1 MCVCIAEVML
11 AQKSLIKGFFKEKHM
26 EEHYLNTSNINWESE
41 LQEHNDLLQLTTQ
54 AQQVFFDVAAQ
65 IRASVDLET
74 IFQTTNR
81 KVCELLQAERVA
93 VYRFNSDWNG
103 EFIHDYEFTTS
114 EWKSLFKLSGT
125 TIWDD
130 TYLQQTQGGRYRNN
144 ETFAVDDI
152 SQAGHTPC
160 HTELLEQFHIKAYA
174 IAPIFTNKKLWGLLA
189 AYQLSK
195 PRHWQT
201 TEVKLLNQIADQLG
215 LALQQ
220 AELLTQIQQQTLDL
234 EKITEQKQLLID
246 VAAQIR
252 ASVDLETIFQ
262 TTNRKV
268 CELLQAER
276 VAVYRFNPDWNGEF
290 IHDYEFTTSEWKSL
304 FKLSGTTIW
313 DDTYLQQTQG
323 GRYRNNET
331 FAVDDISQA
340 GHTPCHFEI
349 LDQFHIKA
357 YAIAPIFTNKKLWGL
372 LAAYQ
377 LSKPRHWQIT
387 EIKFLNQI
395 ADQLGLALQQA
406 ELLTQIQQHTLA
418 LQNITERHHS
428 LLKKFLNKGKFLEVV
443 QQDTQKHVE
452 DNPLRS
458 D

>member
-1 MCVCIAEVML
+1 
-11 AQKSLIKGFFKEKHM
+11 M

-160 HTELLEQFHIKAYA
+160 H
-174 IAPIFTNKKLWGLLA
+174 
-189 AYQLSK
+189 
-195 PRHWQT
+195 
-201 TEVKLLNQIADQLG
+201 
-215 LALQQ
+215 
-220 AELLTQIQQQTLDL
+220 
-234 EKITEQKQLLID
+234 
-246 VAAQIR
+246 
-252 ASVDLETIFQ
+252 
-262 TTNRKV
+262 
-268 CELLQAER
+268 
-276 VAVYRFNPDWNGEF
+276 
-290 IHDYEFTTSEWKSL
+290 
-304 FKLSGTTIW
+304 
-313 DDTYLQQTQG
+313 
-323 GRYRNNET
+323 
-331 FAVDDISQA
+331 
-340 GHTPCHFEI
+340 FEI

-357 YAIAPIFTNKKLWGL
+357 YAIAPIFTNKNSG
-372 LAAYQ
+372 
-377 LSKPRHWQIT
+377 
-387 EIKFLNQI
+387 
-395 ADQLGLALQQA
+395 
-406 ELLTQIQQHTLA
+406 
-418 LQNITERHHS
+418 
-428 LLKKFLNKGKFLEVV
+428 VC
-443 QQDTQKHVE
+443 
-452 DNPLRS
+452 
-458 D
+458 